1 MESLKNKEIL
11 HEQIKQEI
19 IEENNK
25 QNKRIFLASPHIGN
39 LEREFVKE
47 AFDTNWV
54 APLGPN
60 VNNFEKEVAE
70 YVGVKHAAALVSGT
84 SAIHLAVKLLDIK
97 QGDLVFCSSLTFA
110 ASCNPI
116 IYEGAEP
123 VFIDSEYNSLNM
135 SPVALKKAF
144 EYYSEMGR
152 LPKAVIVVHLY
163 GQAANMDEIMNICNK
178 YNVPVIEDAAESLG
192 ATYKGKQ
199 TGTFGKYAIFS
210 FNGNKII
217 TTSGGGML
225 VSNDEEAIKKARF
238 WSTQSRDNERYYQH
252 TELGYNYRMSNV
264 VAGVGRGQIRVL
276 DERIEK
282 KKYIYEYYKEAFKD
296 IDEIEMENIC
306 DYGEPN
312 YWLSIGI
319 LSPES
324 RVKPLDI
331 ILLLE
336 NGNIESRHIWK
347 PMHMQPFYEKYNFFS
362 SYSYHG
368 ISVAEDI
375 FNRGICLPS
384 DTKMTDEDL
393 DRVISIVRGVFDN

>member
-19 IEENNK
+19 IEENKK

-116 IYEGAEP
+116 IYEDAEP

-276 DERIEK
+276 DERIAK

-296 IDEIEMENIC
+296 INEIEMENIC

-324 RVKPLDI
+324 KVKPLDI
-331 ILLLE
+331 ILRLE
-336 NGNIESRHIWK
+336 AENIESRHIWK

-368 ISVAEDI
+368 VSVAEDI
-375 FNRGICLPS
+375 FRRGICLPS

-393 DRVISIVRGVFDN
+393 ERVISIVRGVFDN